1 MTSPDLITILSGCI
15 DRMKA
20 ILDDDASHTDEGVI
34 VTPVVIISADAF
46 KRLMSE
52 VKRAEDALS
61 SKQG

>member
-20 ILDDDASHTDEGVI
+20 ILDRAEKLQRGDDAVGFVI
-34 VTPVVIISADAF
+34 RPASF
-46 KRLMSE
+46 KRLMDE
-52 VKRAEDALS
+52 AKRAEDALS